1 MKTLIYITLSAFM
14 LSGILASCKKGE
26 DDPFLSLRTR
36 RARLAGSW
44 TVSIGELTTKNTGT
58 DHYDY
63 TTTSLNGT
71 SATYKALLIENG
83 DTINNSTTNF
93 DITITYIFEKDGSYK
108 KVQTGTGS
116 SITEEGSW
124 SFIGKSKDK
133 ELKNKE
139 AIMLT
144 MLKSTTVS
152 TNPNSTYVEEYKQ
165 TMGNV
170 YVISRL
176 ANKELEFSYS
186 SSAENPE
193 MSYTSTESYVLTQD

>member
-14 LSGILASCKKGE
+14 LSGILASCKKGD

-44 TVSIGELTTKNTGT
+44 TVSSGELTTKNTGT

-93 DITITYIFEKDGSYK
+93 DITITYTFEKDGSYK